1 MPNLLAP
8 AVGPPGRVATGHPW
22 AMTDLLGMVLVELHR
37 RPALRAFALGSPT
50 GTPLSGVASD
60 PTSPWERPAAKND
73 GRTALARPGR
83 VRPVV
88 SRQVLAALVG

>member
-1 MPNLLAP
+1 MSNVLAP
-8 AVGPPGRVATGHPW
+8 AVGPPGRVGTGHPW
-22 AMTDLLGMVLVELHR
+22 AMTDLLRMVLVELHR

-73 GRTALARPGR
+73 G
-83 VRPVV
+83 
-88 SRQVLAALVG
+88 